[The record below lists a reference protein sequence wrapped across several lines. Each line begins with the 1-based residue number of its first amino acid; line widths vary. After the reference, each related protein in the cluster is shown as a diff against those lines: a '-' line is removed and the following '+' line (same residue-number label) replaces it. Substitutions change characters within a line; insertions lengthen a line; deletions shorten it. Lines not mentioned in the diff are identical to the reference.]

1 MISALRSLVGGIR
14 IPPQPS
20 LLHPVT
26 QGHVRSA
33 QTSGGARGRPGR
45 GARELRPA
53 LTSHLLVTLSRLRS
67 RCDRAPSPT
76 PSPPTAPGIPEA
88 GTSPVPVC
96 HRCLLRD
103 SSSLGHDPLQKLR
116 SPSSGSTCTGR
127 RGPPAPQPSPPARLP
142 LHLPRRS
149 VPSSPTGFWP
159 TPECENTGVAGC
171 EHCSPQ
177 PIRSQQPASPGQR
190 LPLRA
195 RGGGRGHSQR
205 GAHWL
210 GRWPRSM
217 AARAVRVRREAWAA
231 VLARCRLAAAA
242 SYPRLPRGSRDPF
255 AELRERHARAGKP
268 GLGEPSGPPE
278 REHAPSGL
286 LWVPP
291 WSWWWPESWDLTQA
305 RGGVRGTGSFRGG
318 ASRGLQGRQ
327 TPSAPLWDISVRV
340 KTLSV
345 AEHGGL

>member
-1 MISALRSLVGGIR
+1 MSLPVLLASGRHPSAR
-14 IPPQPS
+14 I
-20 LLHPVT
+20 
-26 QGHVRSA
+26 
-33 QTSGGARGRPGR
+33 
-45 GARELRPA
+45 
-53 LTSHLLVTLSRLRS
+53 
-67 RCDRAPSPT
+67 
-76 PSPPTAPGIPEA
+76 
-88 GTSPVPVC
+88 
-96 HRCLLRD
+96 
-103 SSSLGHDPLQKLR
+103 
-116 SPSSGSTCTGR
+116 
-127 RGPPAPQPSPPARLP
+127 
-142 LHLPRRS
+142 
-149 VPSSPTGFWP
+149 
-159 TPECENTGVAGC
+159 
-171 EHCSPQ
+171 
-177 PIRSQQPASPGQR
+177 PASPAASTARPSQSEASSR
-190 LPLRA
+190 RA
-195 RGGGRGHSQR
+195 QARDSLYAQGGGGRGHSQR

-327 TPSAPLWDISVRV
+327 TPSAPLWDISVQV